1 MKRILKIIIS
11 VAVTAY
17 LSLSMFYCF
26 VAGAPA
32 QKDALTIYI
41 LVSAG
46 FSILLPVFTCVCI
59 HYILHLHKKL
69 DESQRKQ

>member
-11 VAVTAY
+11 VTVTAY

-32 QKDALTIYI
+32 QKDALNIYI
-41 LVSAG
+41 LGAAG
-46 FSILLPVFTCVCI
+46 FSIVLPAFACVCI
-59 HYILHLHKKL
+59 HYILHLQKKL
-69 DESQRKQ
+69 AESQDKH